1 MTVLSISDSVE
12 HASTQADMP
21 EINSADMER
30 GVHLLLDSFSS
41 YIGYSEWEKT
51 SIHYLFSGFI
61 GCIDRK
67 VDKIED
73 ELLPKKAAYLADLAR
88 ANNGTEIDMAKFD
101 DVAKQPSILERTAVD
116 FARLSIQLKASLEER
131 TGLPYKPYTPAIDSS
146 NAVTE
151 YNEEQVEAVMGR
163 FSKYLPTS

>member
-12 HASTQADMP
+12 HASTQGELPTIDHELMQ
-21 EINSADMER
+21 R
-30 GVHLLLDSFSS
+30 GVADLLQSFSS
-41 YIGYSEWEKT
+41 YIDYNEWEKT

-67 VDKIED
+67 VAKIED

-88 ANNGTEIDMAKFD
+88 ANNGTEIDMTKFD
-101 DVAKQPSILERTAVD
+101 EVAQQASVLERTGVD
-116 FARLSIQLKASLEER
+116 FARLSSQLKAELEER
-131 TGLPYKPYTPAIDSS
+131 TGLPYRPYTPSIDSS

-163 FSKYLPTS
+163 FSKYLKAS